1 MLQEKRNAVLMLC
14 ATILRDP
21 TTVRA
26 KKDTVH
32 GYGNICQSDKI
43 SPAVF
48 LKLVFV
54 LSLSV

>member
-21 TTVRA
+21 TTARA

-32 GYGNICQSDKI
+32 GYGNICHSGKI

-54 LSLSV
+54 L